1 MDFRNV
7 LIAIVL
13 STIVLIGW
21 ATFFEAPIVEQQI
34 TENQITKN
42 EDFSSPSI
50 DEDKKETKSEITR
63 SDTINKTE
71 RVKIENENIR
81 GSLSLQGAIID
92 DIIFKNYKET
102 LNSENK
108 VIFLNPKNSS
118 KEYFIETGWAS
129 GGNENI
135 KLPLGDTIW
144 KVKGNST
151 LTPNNPVTIEWDN
164 GDGLIFTKKIELDE
178 EFLVEKELL
187 LALMGIETNFGTYVG
202 KMDIIS
208 SLATLSFD
216 KRRSEFF
223 TNELIIMLQLIEKN
237 VIDHKVLYGSWAG
250 AFGNFQFMPSTIMD
264 HAIDYDSDNK
274 IDLKSLKD
282 SFASAANYINK
293 LGWKKDD
300 PCYLKIELNDKVP
313 TTLLNTSAKKI
324 KNKEKLK
331 ILKKYIKDPDKIKFD
346 ENMKVAIITPD
357 IDIIPDANLLNPA
370 YLVFE
375 NYEIILKWNR
385 SLRFGL
391 AVCNL
396 KDKFKNE
403 I

>member
-1 MDFRNV
+1 MKKVNFFFIYIILCFLYINNSVYAHVDSFEIW
-7 LIAIVL
+7 LK
-13 STIVLIGW
+13 
-21 ATFFEAPIVEQQI
+21 TFEKKALKKGVSKKTFELAMSNAKFLARVIEYDRYQPEFY
-34 TENQITKN
+34 E
-42 EDFSSPSI
+42 
-50 DEDKKETKSEITR
+50 
-63 SDTINKTE
+63 DTITYISKRTNKE
-71 RVKIENENIR
+71 KIKSGINLYN
-81 GSLSLQGAIID
+81 
-92 DIIFKNYKET
+92 KNK
-102 LNSENK
+102 LLINS
-108 VIFLNPKNSS
+108 I
-118 KEYFIETGWAS
+118 
-129 GGNENI
+129 
-135 KLPLGDTIW
+135 
-144 KVKGNST
+144 
-151 LTPNNPVTIEWDN
+151 
-164 GDGLIFTKKIELDE
+164 DE

-274 IDLKSLKD
+274 IDLKSLND

-331 ILKKYIKDPDKIKFD
+331 IIKKYIKDPDKIKFD

-357 IDIIPDANLLNPA
+357 IDIIPNANILNPA

-396 KDKFKNE
+396 KNKFKNE